1 MMAQSHNNDWFN
13 IFLCDF
19 QLRTKKFYYHIHIAH
34 FITRHL
40 THHEF
45 TQDSINS
52 RIFCRIVISKSL
64 QPCLH
69 IFYLM
74 NILETYGTSD
84 LSRVPFRIS
93 SLNDSVTWLI
103 VDFLRTS
110 ANRASSFALG
120 LASVILIFLIG
131 GVTSGITIRVSALVK
146 QCFQKYIFVST
157 DERLVHLR
165 YWIIS
170 WHLKNVFSDL
180 RC

>member
-93 SLNDSVTWLI
+93 SLNGSVT
-103 VDFLRTS
+103 S
-110 ANRASSFALG
+110 
-120 LASVILIFLIG
+120 LIFLI
-131 GVTSGITIRVSALVK
+131 
-146 QCFQKYIFVST
+146 
-157 DERLVHLR
+157 
-165 YWIIS
+165 
-170 WHLKNVFSDL
+170 
-180 RC
+180 